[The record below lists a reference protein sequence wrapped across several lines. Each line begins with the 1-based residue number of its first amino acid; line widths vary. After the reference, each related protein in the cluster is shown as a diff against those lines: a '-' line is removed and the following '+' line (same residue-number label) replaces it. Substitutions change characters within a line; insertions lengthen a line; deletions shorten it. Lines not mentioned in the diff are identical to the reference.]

1 VAFIGTAA
9 IRDTADVVI
18 IGAGVMGASVAYH
31 LASRGV
37 RNICVLDRESRSGL
51 GSTGRATG
59 GFRAQFGSEVH
70 VRLSLLAREKL
81 LRFREDVGADPGY
94 RPCGYLFM
102 ARNDAELAPLRR
114 AMAVQRAAGVHEVR
128 EVTPADIRRLAP
140 WVRAHD
146 LRGGTFCPIDGFI
159 KPLEILRGYQEAATR
174 LGARFEFGGGWADCV
189 VSRGSGEAARITG
202 VRSARGEV
210 ATRCVV
216 NAAGPWAGV
225 LAERAGS
232 HIPVRPLRRY
242 TAITLPFALLTE
254 DSPMTICHWDGVHW
268 RVRDGRVLLL
278 WPVDVAGTDPFDTT
292 FDPGW
297 LRELLPRVHD
307 RVPCLAE
314 AEIDLPNCWA
324 GLYEMSPDRHALVGP
339 APGIEGFYLINGSSG
354 HGVMHSPALGQLLA
368 EIILDGHAR
377 SVNIDALRPSRF
389 AEERPNPE
397 DGLL

>member
-1 VAFIGTAA
+1 
-9 IRDTADVVI
+9 
-18 IGAGVMGASVAYH
+18 MGASVAYH
-31 LASRGV
+31 LAAGGV
-37 RNICVLDRESRSGL
+37 RNILVLDRENRSGL

-70 VRLSLLAREKL
+70 VRLSLLARDKL

-114 AMAVQRAAGVHEVR
+114 AMAVQRAAGVDDVR
-128 EVTPADIRRLAP
+128 EVTPEDIRHLAP
-140 WVRAHD
+140 WVRTHD
-146 LRGGTFCPIDGFI
+146 LLGGTFCPIDGFI

-174 LGARFEFGGGWADCV
+174 LGVRFEFGGGWADCV
-189 VSRGSGEAARITG
+189 VSGGSETGARITG
-202 VRSARGEV
+202 VRRARGEI
-210 ATRCVV
+210 ATGCVV

-225 LAERAGS
+225 LAERAGV
-232 HIPVRPLRRY
+232 HIPVRPLRRH
-242 TAITLPFALLTE
+242 TAITHPFALLPE

-278 WPVDVAGTDPFDTT
+278 WPVDAASADPFDTT
-292 FDPGW
+292 FDPLW
-297 LRELLPRVHD
+297 LRELLPRVHE

-314 AEIDLPNCWA
+314 AEIDLPHCWA

-339 APGIEGFYLINGSSG
+339 APGVAGFYLINGSSG

-368 EIILDGHAR
+368 EMILDGRAR
-377 SVNIDALRPSRF
+377 SLNIDALRPSRF